1 MNMNK
6 DEMKTFAQFMVILT
20 ITLSM
25 FVVPFLFMW
34 NDHTSKI
41 QDIVD
46 LQFGNYQEPDWT
58 AMNIQAWTNSA
69 FGSSKVWGGQ
79 WDIQERYDYNQS
91 LYDVVFAYSNNLEE
105 VDGKIEAANLAYDEW
120 KDAVE
125 YFTNNRLYAM
135 YYTF

>member
-1 MNMNK
+1 MSALKNI
-6 DEMKTFAQFMVILT
+6 TIGISIL
-20 ITLSM
+20 ILLLAI
-25 FVVPFLFMW
+25 PFLFMW

-41 QDIVD
+41 QIWVAED
-46 LQFGNYQEPDWT
+46 FEMYQEPNWNETDVR
-58 AMNIQAWTNSA
+58 AWTMFA
-69 FGSSKVWGGQ
+69 FDTSSVLGGQ

-105 VDGKIEAANLAYDEW
+105 VDGKIEAANVAYDEW

-125 YFTNNRLYAM
+125 YFTDNRLYAM